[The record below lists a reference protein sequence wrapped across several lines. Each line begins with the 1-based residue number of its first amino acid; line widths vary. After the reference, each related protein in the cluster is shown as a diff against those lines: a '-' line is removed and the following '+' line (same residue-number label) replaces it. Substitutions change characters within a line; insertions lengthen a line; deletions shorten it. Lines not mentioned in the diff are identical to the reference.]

1 MKGDIMNNIPQ
12 FLEHLPIWKANPLD
26 QVKATKQIKK
36 VKPVKAHQ
44 YDVADRIPNHFV
56 NKICP
61 VCGTSYKV
69 EYRLRDINKTCSRSC
84 GQKMRMARKE
94 PETWIEKAIKLRKQ
108 GVKLS
113 AIAQQVDRSISTVWS
128 NLKKRGFSK

>member
-1 MKGDIMNNIPQ
+1 MNNIPQ
-12 FLEHLPIWKANPLD
+12 FLEHLPIWKVNSLD
-26 QVKATKQIKK
+26 KVKPKN

-56 NKICP
+56 EKICP

-69 EYRLRDINKTCSRSC
+69 EYRLRNINKTYSGSC

-94 PETWIEKAIKLRKQ
+94 PDTWIEDAIKLRKQ
-108 GVKLS
+108 GLKLS
-113 AIAQQVDRSISTVWS
+113 AIAVVVNKSTSTVWQY
-128 NLKKRGFSK
+128 LKKRGY

>member
-1 MKGDIMNNIPQ
+1 MNNIPQ

-44 YDVADRIPNHFV
+44 YDVVDRMSNHFV
-56 NKICP
+56 EKICP

-84 GQKMRMARKE
+84 GQQMRMARKE

-108 GVKLS
+108 GLKLT
-113 AIAQQVDRSISTVWS
+113 AIAVVVNKSTSTVWQY
-128 NLKKRGFSK
+128 LKKRGY

>member
-1 MKGDIMNNIPQ
+1 MNNIPQ

-44 YDVADRIPNHFV
+44 YDVVDRMSNHFV
-56 NKICP
+56 EKICP

-84 GQKMRMARKE
+84 GQQMRMARKE

-108 GVKLS
+108 SLKLT
-113 AIAQQVDRSISTVWS
+113 AIAEQVDRSTSTVWS
-128 NLKKRGFSK
+128 HLKKRGFK

>member
-1 MKGDIMNNIPQ
+1 MNNIPQ

-44 YDVADRIPNHFV
+44 YDVVDRMSNHFV
-56 NKICP
+56 EKICP

-84 GQKMRMARKE
+84 GQQMRMARKE

-108 GVKLS
+108 GLKLS
-113 AIAQQVDRSISTVWS
+113 DIALRVNRATSTVWTY
-128 NLKKRGFSK
+128 LKKRGY

>member
-1 MKGDIMNNIPQ
+1 MNNIPQ

-56 NKICP
+56 EKICP

-69 EYRLRDINKTCSRSC
+69 EYRLRNINKTCSGSC
-84 GQKMRMARKE
+84 GQKMRLSRKE
-94 PETWIEKAIKLRKQ
+94 PEAWVDEAVALKKQ
-108 GVKLS
+108 GFKLS
-113 AIAQQVDRSISTVWS
+113 DIALRINRATSTVWTY
-128 NLKKRGFSK
+128 LKKRGY

>member
-1 MKGDIMNNIPQ
+1 MNNIQQ

-26 QVKATKQIKK
+26 KVKPKN

-44 YDVADRIPNHFV
+44 YDVVDRMPNHFV
-56 NKICP
+56 EKICP

-69 EYRLRDINKTCSRSC
+69 EYRLRYINKTCSRSC
-84 GQKMRMARKE
+84 GQQMRMARKE

-108 GVKLS
+108 SLKLT
-113 AIAQQVDRSISTVWS
+113 AIAEQVDRSTSTVWS
-128 NLKKRGFSK
+128 HLKKRGFK

>member
-1 MKGDIMNNIPQ
+1 MNNIPQ

-44 YDVADRIPNHFV
+44 YDVVDRMSNHFV
-56 NKICP
+56 EKICP

-69 EYRLRDINKTCSRSC
+69 EYRLRYINKTCSRSC
-84 GQKMRMARKE
+84 GQQMRMARKE

-108 GVKLS
+108 SLKLS
-113 AIAQQVDRSISTVWS
+113 AIAEQVDRSISTVWS
-128 NLKKRGFSK
+128 NLRKRGFK

>member
-1 MKGDIMNNIPQ
+1 MNNIPQ

-26 QVKATKQIKK
+26 EVKAPKQKK
-36 VKPVKAHQ
+36 EIKPVKTHQ
-44 YDVADRIPNHFV
+44 FDVTDRMSNHV
-56 NKICP
+56 VEKICP

-84 GQKMRMARKE
+84 GQQMRMARKE

-113 AIAQQVDRSISTVWS
+113 AIAQEVDRSISTVWS
-128 NLKKRGFSK
+128 NLKKRGY